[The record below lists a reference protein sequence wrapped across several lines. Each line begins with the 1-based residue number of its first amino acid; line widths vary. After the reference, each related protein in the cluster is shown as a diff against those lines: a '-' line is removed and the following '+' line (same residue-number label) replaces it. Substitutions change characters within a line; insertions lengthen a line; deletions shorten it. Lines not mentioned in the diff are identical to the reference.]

1 MSFFGSRPGMNRKF
15 SQFHYLMHAPNFI
28 RLFLRLYGDRRV
40 WFLPKLILGI
50 GVLYALWPLDA
61 IPGFPL
67 VGLGYLD
74 DILVLYLTAKLFIRL
89 CPPNVVQ
96 EHVQLIDQGA

>member
-1 MSFFGSRPGMNRKF
+1 
-15 SQFHYLMHAPNFI
+15 
-28 RLFLRLYGDRRV
+28 
-40 WFLPKLILGI
+40 
-50 GVLYALWPLDA
+50 
-61 IPGFPL
+61 

-74 DILVLYLTAKLFIRL
+74 NLLVLYLTAKLFIRL